1 MMASFMPLPLFYPGK
16 NILQAKWA
24 PESVQML
31 RKREKTLAF
40 ARNQTIIFVVQ
51 PMA

>member
-1 MMASFMPLPLFYPGK
+1 MMASFTPLPLFYHGK

-24 PESVQML
+24 PESVWML
-31 RKREKTLAF
+31 RKREKSLAF
-40 ARNQTIIFVVQ
+40 ARNQTTIFVVQ